1 VVACHPE
8 EEWSSGSCPN
18 LWEWDFDRGRR
29 TVTSPLKF
37 FAAGQACRTNSPH
50 PPHPPSVRQREP
62 TPARRN
68 LAPGE
73 IMGCRQSNLLHGA
86 PRIIEKSFATPW
98 QPRCDRDRQPTAG
111 RWSDRTQRHLVVR
124 RPGRWVLGKAVY
136 HPGVVDR
143 LCSRYWTREGGWVK
157 MARPP
162 VLSRN
167 ASPSL
172 PIFHPTSSTL
182 RHWGQQTSK
191 DLRLSS

>member
-62 TPARRN
+62 TPGPLVPARRN

-73 IMGCRQSNLLHGA
+73 IMGGA
-86 PRIIEKSFATPW
+86 PV
-98 QPRCDRDRQPTAG
+98 
-111 RWSDRTQRHLVVR
+111 RTFSTGLH
-124 RPGRWVLGKAVY
+124 
-136 HPGVVDR
+136 
-143 LCSRYWTREGGWVK
+143 E
-157 MARPP
+157 
-162 VLSRN
+162 LSRN
-167 ASPSL
+167 PLQPPGSPAATEIASQPL
-172 PIFHPTSSTL
+172 AVGQTGRNDTL
-182 RHWGQQTSK
+182 
-191 DLRLSS
+191 L